1 MNLML
6 QPHCGVVRSTPV
18 SERGNMDSPSSSH
31 FNILFLSISRLDN
44 FYMIDVRRPRSDI
57 YVLRRLQDPKNH
69 TVLDGSVRLSELEKR

>member
-1 MNLML
+1 
-6 QPHCGVVRSTPV
+6 
-18 SERGNMDSPSSSH
+18 MDSPSSSH